1 MLNTKDKNDLFARV
15 VSLSCTSQEDTQTTY
30 DAIHQEYKYQNS
42 SNVLKDIST
51 ERKKN
56 RFESRTTELNEKKN
70 QLDYVETEIANMQ
83 TTHSKYKVK
92 VVEKNKLV
100 ADISDLELKL
110 EQNDGLEVY
119 FNQLD
124 NIMQEAEAYVLLELL
139 HHIKDHAA
147 TSGWALDDY
156 AIKDLEVIA

>member
-1 MLNTKDKNDLFARV
+1 MLNIQDKNDLFARV
-15 VSLSCTSQEDTQTTY
+15 ASLSCTNETETQTTY

-70 QLDYVETEIANMQ
+70 QLSYVEDELTNMQ
-83 TTHSKYKVK
+83 TTHSKYKAK

-119 FNQLD
+119 FDQLD
-124 NIMQEAEAYVLLELL
+124 NIMKEAETVVLLELL
-139 HHIKDHAA
+139 HHIKDHASTNA
-147 TSGWALDDY
+147 WTLVDHG
-156 AIKDLEVIA
+156 IKELEIIA